1 MKRIFLLIVSLC
13 MFSSACMANP
23 VYYYN
28 YSNTSNYVYEP
39 NTDKN
44 YAQSVVDLV
53 NRERLKAGV
62 RPLILNPYLCSR
74 SDIRANE
81 LATIFAHTRP
91 DGSQFYTVLDRRK
104 FHYMTAG
111 ENAAAGAS
119 SPQEVVDIW
128 MNSSGHRQNILNPKF
143 RYIGVGYAYVP
154 NSQYNNYWIQ
164 IFSD

>member
-1 MKRIFLLIVSLC
+1 
-13 MFSSACMANP
+13 MFSSACMASP

-111 ENAAAGAS
+111 EM
-119 SPQEVVDIW
+119 QQLVLV
-128 MNSSGHRQNILNPKF
+128 RLKK
-143 RYIGVGYAYVP
+143 
-154 NSQYNNYWIQ
+154 
-164 IFSD
+164 